1 MPYSN
6 HCSPPGCHLID
17 PGLLQR
23 FNSNTSHFPL
33 IFQQVCVS
41 PLSTIVSISSGQ
53 ILLLGSRFKTPP
65 SPDMINWLDPSLKRQ
80 HSSSEVS
87 SRSRQGSASSQR
99 SQRSLSQ
106 TSLSS
111 AVRDSS
117 HSVER
122 QSKFITITRLMSVC
136 VVSPKRGLLI
146 FFL

>member
-1 MPYSN
+1 MFWMSFIALQLENSN
-6 HCSPPGCHLID
+6 H
-17 PGLLQR
+17 
-23 FNSNTSHFPL
+23 FFL
-33 IFQQVCVS
+33 IFQQVRVS

-65 SPDMINWLDPSLKRQ
+65 SSDMINWLDPSLKRQ

-111 AVRDSS
+111 AVKDSS

-122 QSKFITITRLMSVC
+122 QSEFITITCLMSVC
-136 VVSPKRGLLI
+136 VVSPKRELLNI
-146 FFL
+146 FL